1 MYFPHII
8 YTKYKVRFLVKL
20 QENKN
25 RWFVT
30 IPKEYVKLKK
40 WKKGQEL
47 ALGFDHNGNIVI
59 KEV

>member
-1 MYFPHII
+1 MV
-8 YTKYKVRFLVKL
+8 KV

-25 RWFVT
+25 RWFIT

-47 ALGFDHNGNIVI
+47 VLGFDQEGRII
-59 KEV
+59 IQEVN

>member
-1 MYFPHII
+1 MINM
-8 YTKYKVRFLVKL
+8 VKL

-59 KEV
+59 KEI

>member
-1 MYFPHII
+1 MQM
-8 YTKYKVRFLVKL
+8 VKL

-47 ALGFDHNGNIVI
+47 VLGFDHNGDIVI
-59 KEV
+59 KEVEK

>member
-1 MYFPHII
+1 M
-8 YTKYKVRFLVKL
+8 VKL

-40 WKKGQEL
+40 WVKGQEL
-47 ALGFDHNGNIVI
+47 VLGFDHDGKIVI
-59 KEV
+59 KDIN